1 MRKLL
6 IIAAVVLAFSSCR
19 KAPDYVPY
27 MGEKSEL
34 SYGKYAE
41 QFDLIWNNINRGYV
55 FWDVDK
61 TDWDE
66 VYKKY
71 KPEFES
77 FDNRVEA
84 GETIATSE
92 LQELYDNAMGGL
104 KDHHMSIQV
113 KNLHGDGSDNG
124 LVTVNPANNE
134 VKNRDYYYKGYNGLL
149 EEIGECNVNLTDNQ
163 DYAIVESAAVHV
175 EDLNV
180 VICYMLFQLPDG
192 RLIPYLWQTGYY
204 MSQIINSAEN
214 PESPYYDAAQ
224 LINRWLEVATETED
238 PEINIAGII
247 LDNRCNLGGMMSDT
261 DFVLS
266 AFIKS
271 DVTPFSTRYKEGPG
285 RLEHSVWQPKTI
297 KTKEYSRDIAAENIP
312 YVVLSNIYSV
322 SMGEITSYCISKM
335 PTGYMIGE
343 RTFGATGPLL
353 PANLISLTY
362 SGSFGNIDTENH
374 YVYTSTFELKTNDGF
389 VPEGIGFTPHK
400 EMLTKNVGVKAQLE
414 EAIKYITNY
423 K

>member
-149 EEIGECNVNLTDNQ
+149 EEIGEKIEIEFT
-163 DYAIVESAAVHV
+163 
-175 EDLNV
+175 
-180 VICYMLFQLPDG
+180 
-192 RLIPYLWQTGYY
+192 
-204 MSQIINSAEN
+204 QI
-214 PESPYYDAAQ
+214 DK
-224 LINRWLEVATETED
+224 R
-238 PEINIAGII
+238 
-247 LDNRCNLGGMMSDT
+247 
-261 DFVLS
+261 
-266 AFIKS
+266 
-271 DVTPFSTRYKEGPG
+271 
-285 RLEHSVWQPKTI
+285 
-297 KTKEYSRDIAAENIP
+297 
-312 YVVLSNIYSV
+312 
-322 SMGEITSYCISKM
+322 
-335 PTGYMIGE
+335 
-343 RTFGATGPLL
+343 
-353 PANLISLTY
+353 
-362 SGSFGNIDTENH
+362 
-374 YVYTSTFELKTNDGF
+374 
-389 VPEGIGFTPHK
+389 
-400 EMLTKNVGVKAQLE
+400 
-414 EAIKYITNY
+414 
-423 K
+423 